1 MAAPPTGAIRNFQK
15 NKKAHL
21 TTTPNRDNMKPC
33 LGTKWGQTN
42 MKSNEVVRAAMK
54 AGGISQANLAA
65 KLNYKTQSG
74 VGNALNRENGM
85 RVDVFVKMMNAM
97 DYEVVVRRGEEEFL
111 VTE

>member
-1 MAAPPTGAIRNFQK
+1 
-15 NKKAHL
+15 
-21 TTTPNRDNMKPC
+21 
-33 LGTKWGQTN
+33 

-54 AGGISQANLAA
+54 ADGISQANLAA

-74 VGNALNRENGM
+74 VGNALGRENGM

-97 DYEVVVRRGEEEFL
+97 GYDVVVRRGKEEMT

>member
-1 MAAPPTGAIRNFQK
+1 
-15 NKKAHL
+15 
-21 TTTPNRDNMKPC
+21 
-33 LGTKWGQTN
+33 

-54 AGGISQANLAA
+54 ADGISQANLAT

-74 VGNALNRENGM
+74 VGNALGRENGM

-97 DYEVVVRRGEEEFL
+97 GYDVIVRRGKEEMM